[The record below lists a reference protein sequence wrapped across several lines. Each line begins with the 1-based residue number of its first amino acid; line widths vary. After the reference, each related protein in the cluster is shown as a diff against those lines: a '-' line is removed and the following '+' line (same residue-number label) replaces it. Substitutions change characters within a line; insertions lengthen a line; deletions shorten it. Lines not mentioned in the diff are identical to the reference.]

1 MQKTDPSRR
10 KTTNYNNLERLT
22 FLVDGIFAITITL
35 LVLDLRPPESDN
47 TDFLQTLRAMLPR
60 LLIYFIAF
68 YSIASY
74 WVIHQHMFRHITG
87 VDETLTW
94 LMIVQMLFITLIPV
108 STAIVGRFP
117 QQGPALA
124 FFSINSL
131 LHATANWLFC
141 AYAARH
147 QKQFAA
153 RTDARVLEITSQIWL
168 HGQCQL
174 SDIDPARLLER
185 LHHLR
190 ILDPSA
196 CHCFILGNRE
206 NPPLDE
212 RKERG

>member
-1 MQKTDPSRR
+1 MPKTNPSLGG
-10 KTTNYNNLERLT
+10 TPNTNNLGRLT

-35 LVLDLRPPESDN
+35 LVLDLRPPESGS
-47 TDFLQTLRAMLPR
+47 TDFLQTLLAMLPR

-74 WVIHQHMFRHITG
+74 WVIHQRMFRYITA
-87 VDETLTW
+87 VDGTLTW
-94 LMIVQMLFITLIPV
+94 LMIMQMLFITLIPV

-153 RTDARVLEITSQIWL
+153 QTDARVLGITSQIWL
-168 HGQCQL
+168 LVGASFL
-174 SDIDPARLLER
+174 ISILLGYWNAYITYASWILLPAIASSWGTARTRLLT
-185 LHHLR
+185 
-190 ILDPSA
+190 
-196 CHCFILGNRE
+196 
-206 NPPLDE
+206 
-212 RKERG
+212 KE